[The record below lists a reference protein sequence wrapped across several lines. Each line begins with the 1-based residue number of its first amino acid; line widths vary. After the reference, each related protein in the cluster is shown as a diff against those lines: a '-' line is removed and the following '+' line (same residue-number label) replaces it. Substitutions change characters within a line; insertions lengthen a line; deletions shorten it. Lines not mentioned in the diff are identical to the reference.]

1 MAYAARG
8 DLSAMQRELEETL
21 RLDPRDLNAQPNLGL
36 ASLTQGATEAAVE
49 RFRVVIGLEPN
60 HAMAHSVLAR
70 LYFQNQQYEL
80 AQRHAQRAAQ
90 LGAPMERLLEA
101 LRQATGQSR

>member
-1 MAYAARG
+1 VAQLQQGKAA
-8 DLSAMQRELEETL
+8 
-21 RLDPRDLNAQPNLGL
+21 
-36 ASLTQGATEAAVE
+36 AAVE
-49 RFRVVIGLEPN
+49 RFRAVIDLDPK
-60 HAMAHSVLAR
+60 HAMAHSVLAT

-101 LRQATGQSR
+101 LRQATGQRR